1 MLPWN
6 ETTADNERLKLVQ
19 LVVRDAW
26 PATTASRALGVNPKT
41 AHKWLARYRE
51 EGLAGLQERSRA
63 PHTHPNATPT
73 EVAERIIALKR
84 EQPLYGPKKLLAMLR
99 KRDPQTPWPAA
110 STASAILDREG
121 LVRRRKPKRRA
132 TPWSQ
137 PFANAV
143 NPNDVWAID
152 FKGWFRTADGQRVN
166 PLTVQ
171 DAASRYLLACV
182 GLEHPTGPAVQD
194 ALTRLF
200 HEFGLPRVIHSDN
213 GPPFASVG
221 LASLSPLAVW
231 WVKLGIIPE
240 RITPGHP
247 EQNGRLERLHRT
259 LKAAVADPPQTSPLD
274 QQRAF
279 DDFRHS
285 YNTER
290 PHEALGQRPPALLY
304 SPSPR
309 PYPHTIPEPDYPPD
323 LAVRRVRHNGQI
335 KWQGRLLYLSEA
347 LSGEPVALRPLPND
361 DWLIQFG
368 PLAIGRLN
376 SRTFTIDNSPV
387 QVLPMS
393 PV

>member
-6 ETTADNERLKLVQ
+6 ETTADNERLKLIQ
-19 LVVRDAW
+19 FVVRNAW
-26 PATTASRALGVNPKT
+26 PVTTASRALRVTPKT

-51 EGLAGLQERSRA
+51 HGLAGLQERSRA
-63 PHTHPNATPT
+63 PHTHPNATRS
-73 EVAERIIALKR
+73 EVAERIIAFKR
-84 EQPLYGPKKLLAMLR
+84 EQPGYGPKKLIALLR
-99 KRDPQTPWPAA
+99 EREPQTRWPAI
-110 STASAILDREG
+110 STASGILDREG
-121 LVRRRKPKRRA
+121 LVARRKPKRRA

-137 PFANAV
+137 PFAQAV
-143 NPNDVWAID
+143 APNDVWAID

-231 WVKLGIIPE
+231 WVKLGISPE
-240 RITPGHP
+240 RITPGRP

-259 LKAAVADPPQTSPLD
+259 LKAAVADPPQSSPLA

-279 DDFRHS
+279 DAFRHS

-304 SPSPR
+304 YPSPR
-309 PYPHTIPEPDYPPD
+309 PYPPTLPEPDYPAG
-323 LAVRRVRHNGQI
+323 LSVRRVRHNGQI
-335 KWQGRLLYLSEA
+335 KWQGRLIYLSEA
-347 LSGEPVALRPLPND
+347 LIGEPVALRPHANN

-368 PLAIGRLN
+368 PLAIGLLN
-376 SRTFTIDNSPV
+376 SSTFTIDKCPV